1 MASGLS
7 RRRGHPSSK
16 EGRRDQIRGAE
27 AKLKLDLHTHLFEAT
42 RFSEVGERMIGLIIA
57 KIKEMGLNGI
67 AVTEHHNPD
76 YGYKVKEIVE
86 RAFENEV
93 LIIPGRE
100 IYQWPVEIV
109 ELFLPNQATFRFI
122 AHPGYPGDFTAV
134 EDVHGIEVE
143 NALHDWHIIKHK
155 VREMAA
161 KHDLLL
167 LGNSDAHEIRD
178 IGAHY
183 TEISLKELCDRAQ
196 PKTG

>member
-7 RRRGHPSSK
+7 WRRGRPSLEES
-16 EGRRDQIRGAE
+16 RRDQIRRAE

-42 RFSEVGERMIGLIIA
+42 RFSDVGERMVGLIIA
-57 KIKEMGLNGI
+57 KIKEMGLDGI

-76 YGYKVKEIVE
+76 YGYKVMEMVE

-93 LIIPGRE
+93 MIIPGRE

-109 ELFLPNQATFRFI
+109 ELFLPNKATFRFI

-134 EDVHGIEVE
+134 EAVHGIEVE
-143 NALHDWHIIKHK
+143 NALHNWHMDKRK
-155 VREMAA
+155 VRDMAA
-161 KHDLLL
+161 KHNLLL

-178 IGAHY
+178 IGGHY
-183 TEISLKELCDRAQ
+183 TEISMKELCDRAQ